1 MTELEEIFA
10 RDPLSLNSE
19 GAVSYTH
26 RELGMLVEYYRNLR
40 IQHLAPKPAKEK
52 RVKGAKVD
60 LTGVLEGL
68 DDL

>member
-1 MTELEEIFA
+1 MSDLEEIFA
-10 RDPLSLNSE
+10 RDPLSLNTE
-19 GAVSYTH
+19 GKPGYTK
-26 RELGMLVEYYRNLR
+26 RELEVLVEYYRNLR

-60 LTGVLEGL
+60 LASALGDI